1 MVPQS
6 LLRATR
12 HLSYGLR
19 WLIEVLILITLAFGI
34 IAFLAHWSEL
44 VQHPALILSHLH
56 EVLDDIF
63 TLVLFVEMR
72 DLFRHLSPPRLLDI
86 VATVMARQ
94 LALSHS
100 LNGMLP
106 AAVAIAV
113 IVVVRGLWTRFFG
126 KEEPGK
132 MS

>member
-12 HLSYGLR
+12 QLSYWLR

-63 TLVLFVEMR
+63 TLVLLVEMR

-100 LNGMLP
+100 LDGMLP
-106 AAVAIAV
+106 AAGAIAV
-113 IVVVRGLWTRFFG
+113 IIVVRGLWTRFLG
-126 KEEPGK
+126 KEEPEK

>member
-12 HLSYGLR
+12 HLSYWLR

-34 IAFLAHWSEL
+34 IAFLAHWFEL

-63 TLVLFVEMR
+63 TLVLLVEMR

-94 LALSHS
+94 LALSHN
-100 LNGMLP
+100 LDGMLP
-106 AAVAIAV
+106 AAGAIAV
-113 IVVVRGLWTRFFG
+113 IIVVRGLWTRFFG
-126 KEEPGK
+126 KEEPEK